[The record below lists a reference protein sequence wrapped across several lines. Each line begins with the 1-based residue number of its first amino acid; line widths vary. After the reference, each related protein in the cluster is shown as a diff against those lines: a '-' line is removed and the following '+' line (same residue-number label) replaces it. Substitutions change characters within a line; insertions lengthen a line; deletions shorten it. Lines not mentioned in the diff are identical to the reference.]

1 VVRTSTQ
8 NSLWGYPFYAG
19 ISHRLEVKDGKF
31 TPTLVGGNFG
41 RLRVHPEIMQ
51 YIDWGFRTLWPA
63 LKRENE
69 HMQRM
74 QTILVEKGKITLVA
88 RPAGR

>member
-1 VVRTSTQ
+1 
-8 NSLWGYPFYAG
+8 
-19 ISHRLEVKDGKF
+19 
-31 TPTLVGGNFG
+31 
-41 RLRVHPEIMQ
+41 MQ

-63 LKRENE
+63 LKREHD

-74 QTILVEKGKITLVA
+74 QSITIEKGKITMVT